1 MCSAVCTNLDVGW
14 VTKVRRTH
22 HLRWNVDV
30 HDILSTC
37 WPLKSSVADIFL
49 AIVGDEVVIC
59 AIHFDGDGLQ
69 SHKT

>member
-1 MCSAVCTNLDVGW
+1 MCSAVYTNLDVGW

-30 HDILSTC
+30 HDILPACRS
-37 WPLKSSVADIFL
+37 LKSSMADIFL

-59 AIHFDGDGLQ
+59 AIHFDGDSLQ
-69 SHKT
+69 FHKM